1 MKEQTNT
8 YLRKNGISL
17 TSLSKRRTFLKVGF
31 LSTAIVLTNGC
42 NILGVQR
49 LSDTIKVVQ
58 DDLFPKAK
66 ELQINTSKYMNIIF
80 KHSRINEED
89 KEFMRNGIKWL
100 NEESIEMFQVPY
112 IKVAES
118 KRQEVLKSIAAHRWG
133 ENWIDSMMRYIFEAM
148 LGDPIYGGN
157 NAEAG
162 WKWLAHEG
170 GNPHPKEL
178 YL

>member
-1 MKEQTNT
+1 MREPKSIHP
-8 YLRKNGISL
+8 RKKGIFL
-17 TSLSKRRTFLKVGF
+17 TSLSKRRNFLKAGF
-31 LSTAIVLTNGC
+31 FCSAIVLTNGC

-112 IKVAES
+112 IKVAQS
-118 KRQEVLKSIAAHRWG
+118 KRQEVLKSIAAYRWG

-162 WKWLAHEG
+162 WKWLCFEG